1 MLQDV
6 KNWILSHGNYEV
18 KINKNDFT
26 DSLVVDLETEKQIAR
41 FIVWDDK
48 SCTLEIIDVNTEQ
61 YIINERRE
69 LSDTKE
75 IIEAFKEFSALLN

>member
-6 KNWILSHGNYEV
+6 KSWILSHGNYEV

-41 FIVWDDK
+41 FTVWDDK
-48 SCTLEIIDVNTEQ
+48 SCTLEIIDVDTEQ